1 MRSTR
6 INVRRTV
13 TLSLLVAVALILSY
27 VESLIP
33 PFIAVPGVKIGLAN
47 AVTVFALYLLD
58 IKGAVIISLLRV
70 SLASLLFG
78 NPVSFIY
85 SLAGALLSIVAMLSL
100 RRINFFSTVGVSAV
114 GGVAHNVGQVVVA
127 ALIMENSGLLY
138 YLSPLVVAGVIA
150 GAAIGVVSAVLVD
163 KLAGIIKKL

>member
-58 IKGAVIISLLRV
+58 IRGAVIISLLRV

-138 YLSPLVVAGVIA
+138 YLSSLVVAGVIA